1 MGTDE
6 PFLIDWVLLSVAQ
19 AHPPTKIAE
28 LLVSIIIPVYRDA
41 EVLERIL
48 ASTRFDG
55 AEVIVAST
63 EPDAASLAGLRA
75 ARSDVVWV
83 QAPLGRAQQMN
94 AGAAVA
100 RGTWLL
106 FLHAD
111 TQLPPEWMSAI
122 AAADRDR
129 RVAIGCFRF
138 ALDSASP
145 AARAIELGVRVR
157 VALFGLPY
165 GDQALF
171 MRREVF
177 ESLGGYRLVPIM
189 EDVDLVRRARARGNL
204 FRSHHPAVTSSRRWE
219 RNGWLRLTA
228 RHLWLIARYFA
239 GVSPDRLVRLDS
251 ADR

>member
-1 MGTDE
+1 
-6 PFLIDWVLLSVAQ
+6 V
-19 AHPPTKIAE
+19 PTKILK

-41 EVLERIL
+41 DALERTL
-48 ASTRFDG
+48 ASTCFG
-55 AEVIVAST
+55 TAQVIVAST

-75 ARSDVVWV
+75 AWPDVVWV
-83 QAPLGRAQQMN
+83 QAPLGRAHQMN

-100 RGTWLL
+100 RGAWLV

-111 TQLPPEWMSAI
+111 THLPPEWMSAI
-122 AAADRDR
+122 DAADRDS

-171 MRREVF
+171 VRRGVF
-177 ESLGGYRLVPIM
+177 ESLGGYKLVPIM
-189 EDVDLVRRARARGNL
+189 EDVDLVRRARGRGEL
-204 FRSHHPAVTSSRRWE
+204 FRSHLPAVTSSRRWE

-239 GVSPDRLVRLDS
+239 GVNPERLVRMDS
-251 ADR
+251 AGPMKR